1 MKPIIGLTCEKENSI
16 NKSINRVNYPYIKA
30 VIASGGIPIIIPTM
44 EDTKDINRYIDIVDG
59 VIFTGGGDISAHYF
73 NEEPIREVDEVCQDR
88 DMTEIALFH
97 EVYKRGKPI
106 FGICRGIQLINIAL
120 GGSIYQDIYS
130 QVPNVLG
137 HTCANNIQDG
147 YHSINIQKDS
157 IMYEIFQKEKLVV
170 NSQHHQSIKSLGK
183 DLRVIAEAKDGI
195 IEAIEST
202 NEKFILGVQ
211 FHPEAMA
218 MKYEEFLKPF
228 KYFVDR
234 CK

>member
-1 MKPIIGLTCEKENSI
+1 MKPVIGLTCEKENLI
-16 NKSINRVNYPYIKA
+16 NRSINRVNYPYIMS
-30 VIASGGIPIIIPTM
+30 VIAAGGIPIIIPTM
-44 EDTKDINRYIDIVDG
+44 EDTEDISRYLDIVDG
-59 VIFTGGGDISAHYF
+59 VIFTGGGDVSTHYF
-73 NEEPIREVDEVCQDR
+73 NEEPIREVEEVCQDR
-88 DMTEIALFH
+88 DMTEMALFH
-97 EVYKRGKPI
+97 EAYKRGKPI

-120 GGSIYQDIYS
+120 GGSIYQDIYT

-147 YHSINIQKDS
+147 YHIINIKKES
-157 IMYEIFQKEKLVV
+157 ILYDIFQKEKLVV

-202 NEKFILGVQ
+202 NENFILGLQ

-228 KYFVDR
+228 KYFIDR
-234 CK
+234 C

>member
-1 MKPIIGLTCEKENSI
+1 MKPIIGLTCQKDNLT
-16 NKSINRVNYPYIKA
+16 NRSINRINYPYIKS
-30 VIASGGIPIIIPTM
+30 VIAAGGLPIIIPTL
-44 EDTKDINRYIDIVDG
+44 EDTKDISRYLDILDG

-97 EVYKRGKPI
+97 EAYKKGKPI
-106 FGICRGIQLINIAL
+106 FGICRGLQLINIAL

-130 QVPNVLG
+130 QLPNVLG

-157 IMYEIFQKEKLVV
+157 IMYEIFKKEKLVV

-183 DLRVIAEAKDGI
+183 DLRVTAEAKDGI

-202 NEKFILGVQ
+202 NENFILGVQ

-218 MKYEEFLKPF
+218 MKYEDFLKPF

>member
-1 MKPIIGLTCEKENSI
+1 MKPIIGLTCNKEYLI
-16 NKSINRVNYPYIKA
+16 NKSINSINYPYIKS
-30 VIASGGIPIIIPTM
+30 VIEAGGIPIIIPTL
-44 EDTKDINRYIDIVDG
+44 EQTNDISRYLDIVDG
-59 VIFTGGGDISAHYF
+59 VIFTGGGDVSGHYF

-97 EVYKRGKPI
+97 EAYKRGKPI
-106 FGICRGIQLINIAL
+106 LGICRGLQLINIAL

-130 QVPNVLG
+130 QVPDVLG

-147 YHSINIQKDS
+147 YHSIKIQKES
-157 IMYEIFQKEKLVV
+157 ILYEIFEKESLVV

-183 DLRVIAEAKDGI
+183 DLRVVAEAKDGI

-202 NEKFILGVQ
+202 NENFILGLQ

-218 MKYEEFLKPF
+218 MKNQEFLKPF
-228 KYFVDR
+228 KYFINR
-234 CK
+234 CR

>member
-1 MKPIIGLTCEKENSI
+1 MKPIIGLTCQKDNLT
-16 NKSINRVNYPYIKA
+16 NRSINRINYPYIKA
-30 VIASGGIPIIIPTM
+30 VIDSGGLPIIIPTL
-44 EDTKDINRYIDIVDG
+44 EDTKDISRYLDIIDG
-59 VIFTGGGDISAHYF
+59 VIFTGGGDISSHYF
-73 NEEPIREVDEVCQDR
+73 NEEPLREVDEVCQDR

-97 EVYKRGKPI
+97 ESYKRGKPI
-106 FGICRGIQLINIAL
+106 FGICRGLQLINIAL
-120 GGSIYQDIYS
+120 GGSVYQDIYS

-183 DLRVIAEAKDGI
+183 DLRIIAEAKDGI

-202 NEKFILGVQ
+202 NENFILGVQ

-218 MKYEEFLKPF
+218 MKNEEFLKPF
-228 KYFVDR
+228 KYFIDR
-234 CK
+234 C